1 MILLSFF
8 ARASQRTGNPG
19 KSCSLPVLLDL
30 SHQKSS
36 GVVVCGMCCGE
47 GSAGGAMLGLLVLWI
62 TCQPASVRI
71 MCKIPA
77 GKSFPLEGILLSGM
91 LQRKC

>member
-1 MILLSFF
+1 
-8 ARASQRTGNPG
+8 
-19 KSCSLPVLLDL
+19 
-30 SHQKSS
+30 
-36 GVVVCGMCCGE
+36 
-47 GSAGGAMLGLLVLWI
+47 MLGLLVLWI

-91 LQRKC
+91 LQQKC